1 MSRIV
6 HFELPADNPER
17 AMNFYQK
24 AFGWSFQKFE
34 GPSAYWLIKTGEDG
48 EPGINGGLL
57 PRQHDGHVPVSVVG
71 VANIDDAVKAI
82 ESAGGTMVVP
92 KMAIPTVGYAAYF
105 TDPEGHTMG
114 VFQDDPSAS

>member
-6 HFELPADNPER
+6 HFELPADNPDR

-34 GPSAYWLIKTGEDG
+34 GPIDYWLIKTGKAD
-48 EPGINGGLL
+48 EPGIDGGLA
-57 PRQHDGHVPVSVVG
+57 PRQHDGHVPVSVIG
-71 VANIDDAVKAI
+71 VTNIDNAVKAI
-82 ESAGGTMVVP
+82 ESAGGTIVAP
-92 KMAIPTVGYAAYF
+92 KTAIPTVGYAAYF
-105 TDPEGHTMG
+105 NDPEGNTMG